1 MSFLKVIETHTNPLE
16 WCKQLAK
23 KINAVMDGKTNNTA
37 TVTLTA
43 NSTTTLVTFADGRI
57 GADTVLTFSPNTA
70 TAAGAL
76 SGLYVSGR
84 DVAAKTITLT
94 HADTATTDRI
104 FSCVLVG

>member
-1 MSFLKVIETHTNPLE
+1 MSFLKAIETHTDPIE

-23 KINAVMDGKTNNTA
+23 KINSVMDGKTNNTT

-43 NSTTTLVTFADGRI
+43 NSATTTITFSEGRM
-57 GADTVLTFSPNTA
+57 GADTVLTFTPTTA
-70 TAAGAL
+70 NAAGAL
-76 SGLYVSGR
+76 AGLYVSGR

-94 HADTATTDRI
+94 HANTATTDRT

>member
-1 MSFLKVIETHTNPLE
+1 MSFLKAIETHTNPLE

-37 TVTLTA
+37 TITLTA
-43 NSTTTLVTFADGRI
+43 NSATTTVTFAEGRV
-57 GADTVLTFSPNTA
+57 GADTVLTFTPITA
-70 TAAGAL
+70 NAAGAL

-84 DVAAKTITLT
+84 DVAAKTVTLT
-94 HADTATTDRI
+94 HANTATNDRT